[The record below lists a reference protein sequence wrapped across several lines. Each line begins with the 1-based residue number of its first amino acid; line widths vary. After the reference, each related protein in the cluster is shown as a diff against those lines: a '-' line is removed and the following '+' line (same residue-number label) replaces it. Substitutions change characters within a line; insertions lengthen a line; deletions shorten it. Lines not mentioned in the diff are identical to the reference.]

1 MRRAESCY
9 ADAVMGSAMVA
20 LGPLILLAYIA
31 AIVLVVWQVISA
43 LNRIA
48 RGVEDIAYTLR
59 SMQSKGPQ
67 AS

>member
-1 MRRAESCY
+1 
-9 ADAVMGSAMVA
+9 MVA

-59 SMQSKGPQ
+59 GMQSKGPQ
-67 AS
+67 SEKGLE

>member
-1 MRRAESCY
+1 MQRAEPCY
-9 ADAVMGSAMVA
+9 ADAVMAA
-20 LGPLILLAYIA
+20 LGPIIALAYIA

-48 RGVEDIAYTLR
+48 TGVEDIAYTR
-59 SMQSKGPQ
+59 RGMQSKGPQ